1 MSAVGIRLHAHCA
14 VTPSPAGQ
22 GTYLHFSEY
31 LSARYPG
38 HVCLRDEARD
48 AAQVLL
54 EVHCQEWPHRDTCPG
69 SCAPQHPE
77 ASHRPALLQ
86 RFHQEAWR
94 HSLPHHRLPRTGQH
108 CHHHCTAAAP
118 KYHFGP
124 QKHHFVSKKT
134 PISYC
139 IIKLPQ
145 NCLGTSV
152 NDAERERVH
161 TAQFCSSAGAD
172 MDDGVQITDAMLH
185 PQTASA
191 LVHSVKVPWATFRK
205 TFPLYMSIS
214 LVPYVVSPHRQSS
227 VPLLWLSCV
236 GQYARC
242 ILHTDACMMIISK
255 HHLLF
260 SICSLICSSVL
271 LLLFLL
277 LCLYT
282 KLSALLDCCAWGNDS

>member
-1 MSAVGIRLHAHCA
+1 M
-14 VTPSPAGQ
+14 
-22 GTYLHFSEY
+22 
-31 LSARYPG
+31 
-38 HVCLRDEARD
+38 
-48 AAQVLL
+48 
-54 EVHCQEWPHRDTCPG
+54 
-69 SCAPQHPE
+69 
-77 ASHRPALLQ
+77 
-86 RFHQEAWR
+86 
-94 HSLPHHRLPRTGQH
+94 
-108 CHHHCTAAAP
+108 
-118 KYHFGP
+118 
-124 QKHHFVSKKT
+124 
-134 PISYC
+134 
-139 IIKLPQ
+139 
-145 NCLGTSV
+145 GTSV
-152 NDAERERVH
+152 KDAERERVH

-242 ILHTDACMMIISK
+242 ILHTDACMLISSK

-260 SICSLICSSVL
+260 SRCFLICSSVL

-282 KLSALLDCCAWGNDS
+282 KLSALLDCCAWGDDS